1 MLESTGEDGNGI
13 GGSINSP
20 AVAKSPQ
27 TTITNVITS
36 HGKQVIVIYK
46 R

>member
-13 GGSINSP
+13 DGSINSP

-27 TTITNVITS
+27 TIVPNVITS
-36 HGKQVIVIYK
+36 HGNQVIVIYE